1 MNLVF
6 LPSTRSD
13 LLWMR
18 TYYTSIFP
26 AGANIEIRLPG
37 EPDELWAQ

>member
-1 MNLVF
+1 MKLVF

-18 TYYTSIFP
+18 TYYAHAFP
-26 AGANIEIRLPG
+26 DGAKR
-37 EPDELWAQ
+37 AAK